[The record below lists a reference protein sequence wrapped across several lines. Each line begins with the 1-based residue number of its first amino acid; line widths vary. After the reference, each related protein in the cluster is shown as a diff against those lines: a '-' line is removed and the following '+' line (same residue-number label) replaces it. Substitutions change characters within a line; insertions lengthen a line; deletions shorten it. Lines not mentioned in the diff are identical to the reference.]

1 MSKEL
6 ITPSNIIIDGNVKN
20 KEAGLYMIAEKAK
33 ELGISVDA
41 EETFEGFIER
51 EQEMSTGFTDGFAI
65 PHTRSDSIQHPS
77 VIVVRLKHEL
87 NWETMDG
94 QQVKI
99 VIALLVPKKVKGN
112 IHVTLLSQLSRK
124 LMKASFR
131 EEVMNSFDTESLF
144 NCFKEIFE

>member
-1 MSKEL
+1 MSKKL
-6 ITPSNIIIDGNVKN
+6 ITPSNIIIDGDVKD
-20 KEAGLYMIAEKAK
+20 KEAGLYMIAEKAE
-33 ELGISVDA
+33 ELGISADA
-41 EETFEGFIER
+41 EETFKGFIER

-65 PHTRSDSIQHPS
+65 PHTRSDSIQYPS

-99 VIALLVPKKVKGN
+99 VIALLVPKEVEGN
-112 IHVTLLSQLSRK
+112 MHITLLSQLSRK

-144 NCFKEIFE
+144 GCFKEIFE